1 MICAFCHHLRTSSR
15 AAAAA
20 NPALIAPLSILRI
33 LRHYYL
39 VACRMAP
46 ARCESRYCTACFLLQ
61 DCFCLG
67 NISSG
72 MMASASERRNV
83 PGYLKGTA
91 STASRA
97 TAKKDTKPD
106 IDAASLFSRDDDRP
120 SFTLSLKHDST
131 AADAPPP
138 RAKTP
143 PLNTHYALIGQHN
156 GVEEV
161 LDDSWGA
168 YNRETAEFVPLW
180 LSRQMAS
187 KKDLFCAAALGIV
200 LVVYLCCCVVTWL
213 VIE

>member
-1 MICAFCHHLRTSSR
+1 
-15 AAAAA
+15 
-20 NPALIAPLSILRI
+20 
-33 LRHYYL
+33 
-39 VACRMAP
+39 
-46 ARCESRYCTACFLLQ
+46 
-61 DCFCLG
+61 
-67 NISSG
+67 
-72 MMASASERRNV
+72 MASASERRNV

-161 LDDSWGA
+161 LDDSWGT
-168 YNRETAEFVPLW
+168 YNGETVKFVPLR
-180 LSRQMAS
+180 LLRQTAF
-187 KKDLFCAAALGIV
+187 KRGFCYATALGIV
-200 LVVYLCCCVVTWL
+200 LVLFLCCFTEVWL
-213 VIE
+213 AIE